1 MIGLRFAP
9 PDQFNAEQQN
19 EVPRKEDF
27 MPEKKEEEKKEEEKP
42 AEPELTEEQKQ
53 VKSLKEEGNALYK
66 KKKLEEVYSSWLH
79 YELY

>member
-1 MIGLRFAP
+1 
-9 PDQFNAEQQN
+9 
-19 EVPRKEDF
+19 

-66 KKKLEEVYSSWLH
+66 KKKFEEVFSISLH
-79 YELY
+79 FVIY